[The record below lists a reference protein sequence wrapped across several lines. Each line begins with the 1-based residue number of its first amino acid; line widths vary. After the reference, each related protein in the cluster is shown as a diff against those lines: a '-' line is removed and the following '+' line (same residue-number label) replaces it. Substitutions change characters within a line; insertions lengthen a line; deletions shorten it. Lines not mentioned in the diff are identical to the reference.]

1 MSHPLRQ
8 RLLAAYTERVTSPR
22 ELAEQFGEP
31 LTTVSYHTQHLFRHG
46 FLELVRTEKRRGATK
61 HYYRAVVRSEIDDAD
76 WVRLPAATRRNIA
89 GAIVADIWLD
99 VVDAEA
105 AGRLEAPDVHLAR
118 TTLELDDAG
127 WEELSALLRDVGA
140 AAARIEAESRARASA
155 TTRPSI
161 LGVLHF
167 PRA

>member
-8 RLLAAYTERVTSPR
+8 RLLAAYTERVASPR

-31 LTTVSYHTQHLFRHG
+31 LTNVSYHTQHLLRHG
-46 FLELVRTEKRRGATK
+46 FLELVRTEPRRGATK
-61 HYYRAVVRSEIDDAD
+61 HYYRAVVRSEIDDAA
-76 WVRLPAATRRNIA
+76 WAKLPAATRRNIA
-89 GAIVADIWLD
+89 SAIVADIWLD

-105 AGRLEAPDVHLAR
+105 AGTLEAPGVHLSR

-127 WEELSALLRDVGA
+127 WEEVSALLREVGA
-140 AAARIEAESRARASA
+140 AALRIEAQSRARGSR
-155 TTRPSI
+155 TTQRSM

>member
-31 LTTVSYHTQHLFRHG
+31 LTNVSYHTKHLLRHG
-46 FLELVRTEKRRGATK
+46 FIELVRTEKRRGATK
-61 HYYRAVVRSEIDDAD
+61 HYYRAVVRSEIDDVEWAK
-76 WVRLPAATRRNIA
+76 LPAGTRGSIA
-89 GAIVADIWLD
+89 GAIVADLWLD

-105 AGRLEAPDVHLAR
+105 AGMLEAPGVHLAR

-127 WEELSALLRDVGA
+127 WEELSTLLREVGA
-140 AAARIEAESRARASA
+140 AALRIEAESRERESA
-155 TTRPSI
+155 PKHRSI

-167 PRA
+167 PRT